1 MMENSK
7 IYVDLRWCAE
17 LSDYKMLKETEVASC
32 NGEQPKRK
40 NFLYKLV
47 AKSLLKVW
55 GMFQWQ

>member
-7 IYVDLRWCAE
+7 IYVDLRWCAK

-47 AKSLLKVW
+47 AIKVY
-55 GMFQWQ
+55 